1 VRNMAYKKKKIKKN
15 LTKAE
20 ELALAKTQWNAY
32 TRARDHGH
40 EEYVDMAKKCDM
52 YYRGDQWNEFD
63 MQQLDD
69 QGRPALTINT
79 ILPTINAV
87 LGEQSTKKADIQF
100 KPRGGGNQQVA
111 DVLTMVYQQ
120 IADNNKLEW
129 VENQVF
135 SDGLIQD
142 RGYFDVRIDFSDHV
156 IGEVRIE
163 AKDPLDILIDPDAK
177 HYDPRTWNEI
187 FESKWMSIDEI
198 EETYGQDKADKLRML
213 AETGTTLGADSMEY
227 EEERYGDTD
236 EYNYGQQFPG
246 DPENARMLRSI
257 RVIERQYYRL
267 KECMFYVDLVTGDM
281 REIPNNWG
289 KKKREKFADD
299 YGLDIMTKTMRCVRW
314 TVTADT
320 VVLFDDWSPYQH
332 FTIVPYFPYFRRGK
346 PFGMVRNLLSPQ
358 EQLNKITSQELHI
371 VNTTANSGWIVE
383 NGSLS
388 GMTADDLEEHG
399 AETGLVLEF
408 NRGSTPPAKIPP
420 NQIPTG
426 LDRLGQKAAANIKQ
440 ISGITDAMLGQD
452 SAEVSGV
459 AIQAKQNRGSMLL
472 QVPLTNLAKT
482 RQYLAESILKLVQSY
497 YTEERIIQITDEEDP
512 YKPRK
517 PLRVNQMT
525 PEGQIINDLQ
535 LGEYDVVVSSAP
547 ARDNFDEMQFAEA
560 ISLRQ
565 VGVPIPDDMIVE
577 YSHLSRKADIADRI
591 RQMQGTAPP
600 TEEQIQLQQFQMESQ
615 IRSTQLEI
623 AKLEAE
629 VSNLQTSAAL
639 NAAKTEQVSQEPQLK
654 IAELQSKIQ
663 TKREEL
669 DLREKLSALTNEM
682 RKEQTDTA
690 AAAKMATE
698 AMKNLDKT
706 GGTE

>member
-1 VRNMAYKKKKIKKN
+1 MAYRNKTKKKLDKG
-15 LTKAE
+15 E
-20 ELALAKTQWNAY
+20 ELTLAKNQWNAY
-32 TRARDHGH
+32 TRARDNGH
-40 EEYVDMAKKCDM
+40 EEYVQMAKKCDM
-52 YYRGDQWNEFD
+52 YYRGDQWDEFD
-63 MQQLDD
+63 MQELDD

-87 LGEQSTKKADIQF
+87 LGEQSTKKADITF
-100 KPRGGGNQQVA
+100 KPRGGGNQDVA
-111 DVLTMVYQQ
+111 DVLTKVYQQ

-142 RGYFDVRIDFSDHV
+142 RGYFDVRIDFSDH
-156 IGEVRIE
+156 IQGEVRIE

-213 AETGTTLGADSMEY
+213 AETGTTMGADSMEF

-236 EYNYGQQFPG
+236 EYNYGQQYPG

-267 KECMFYVDLVTGDM
+267 KECMYYLDPVTGDM
-281 REIPNNWG
+281 RDVPQNWG
-289 KKKREKFADD
+289 KKKRETFADQ
-299 YGLDIMTKTMRCVRW
+299 YGLDILTKTVRKVRW

-320 VVLFDDWSPYQH
+320 VVLFDDWSPYKN

-472 QVPLTNLAKT
+472 QVPLTNLAKS
-482 RQYLAESILKLVQSY
+482 RQYLAESILDLVQGY
-497 YTEERIIQITDEEDP
+497 YTEERVIQITDESDP
-512 YKPRK
+512 YKPRRE
-517 PLRVNQMT
+517 LRVNQMT
-525 PEGQIINDLQ
+525 PEGQVINDLQ

-577 YSHLSRKADIADRI
+577 YSHLSRKADVADRI
-591 RQMQGTAPP
+591 RRMQGTAPP
-600 TEEQIQLQQFQMESQ
+600 TPEQVQLQQFQMESQ

-629 VSNLQTSAAL
+629 VANLQTMAAV
-639 NAAKTEQVSQEPQLK
+639 NVAKVDQIENEPQLK
-654 IAELQSKIQ
+654 VAELQSKLQ

-669 DLREKLSALTNEM
+669 DLRERLSALTNDM
-682 RKEQTDTA
+682 RKEQSDTA
-690 AAAKMATE
+690 AASKMAVE
-698 AMKNLDKT
+698 ALRNLDKT

>member
-1 VRNMAYKKKKIKKN
+1 MAYTKKLKKN
-15 LTKAE
+15 LSKAE
-20 ELALAKTQWNAY
+20 QLTLAKSQWNSY

-40 EEYVDMAKKCDM
+40 EEYMDLAKKCDA
-52 YYRGDQWNEFD
+52 YYRGNQWDDFD
-63 MQQLDD
+63 MQSLDD

-87 LGEQSTKKADIQF
+87 LAEQSSKKADIQF
-100 KPRGGGNQQVA
+100 KPRGGGNQPVA
-111 DVLTMVYQQ
+111 DVLTQVYAQ
-120 IADNNKLEW
+120 IADNNKLDW
-129 VENQVF
+129 VEQQVF

-142 RGYFDVRIDFSDHV
+142 RGWFDVRIDFDDHV
-156 IGEVRIE
+156 QGEVRIE

-187 FESKWMSIDEI
+187 FETKWMSIEEI
-198 EETYGQDKADKLRML
+198 EEQYGQKQADQLRML
-213 AETGTTLGADSMEY
+213 AETGTTLGADSMEF

-236 EYNYGQQFPG
+236 EYNYGQQYPG

-267 KECMFYVDLVTGDM
+267 KDCMYYIDSVTGDK
-281 REIPNNWG
+281 REVPYNWS
-289 KKKREKFADD
+289 KKKREQFADQF
-299 YGLDIMTKTMRCVRW
+299 GLDILEKKMRKVRW

-320 VVLFDDWSPYQH
+320 VVLFDDWSPYAH
-332 FTIVPYFPYFRRGK
+332 FTLVPYFPYFRRGN

-383 NGSLS
+383 NGSLA

-440 ISGITDAMLGQD
+440 ISGISEAMLGMD
-452 SAEVSGV
+452 SPEVSGV
-459 AIQAKQNRGSMLL
+459 AIQQKQNRGSLLL
-472 QVPLTNLAKT
+472 QVPLDNLAKT
-482 RQYLAESILKLVQSY
+482 RQYLAEKILMLVQSY
-497 YTEERIIQITDEEDP
+497 YTEERIIQVTDETDP
-512 YKPRK
+512 YKPRNK
-517 PLRVNQMT
+517 VSVNQMT
-525 PEGQIINDLQ
+525 PEGEIVNNLT
-535 LGEYDVVVSSAP
+535 LGEYDVVVGTAP

-560 ISLRQ
+560 IELRG

-577 YSHLSRKADIADRI
+577 YSHLSRKADIAERI

-600 TEEQIQLQQFQMESQ
+600 SEQEMQLQQFQMETQ

-629 VSNLQTSAAL
+629 VTKLQSETAL
-639 NAAKTEQVSQEPQLK
+639 NAAKVEQAETDPQLK
-654 IAELQSKIQ
+654 VAEMQSKLQ
-663 TKREEL
+663 AKREEL
-669 DLREKLSALTNEM
+669 ELRERLSALTNDM
-682 RKEQTDTA
+682 RKQQTDVQAAVKMA
-690 AAAKMATE
+690 AAAVKP
-698 AMKNLDKT
+698 T
-706 GGTE
+706 GGN

>member
-1 VRNMAYKKKKIKKN
+1 MAYKRKKIKKN
-15 LTKAE
+15 LNKAE

-40 EEYVDMAKKCDM
+40 EEYVHMAKKCDM
-52 YYRGDQWNEFD
+52 YYRGDQWDEFD

-100 KPRGGGNQQVA
+100 KPRGGGNQEIA
-111 DVLTMVYQQ
+111 DVLTKVYQQ

-156 IGEVRIE
+156 IGEVKIE

-213 AETGTTLGADSMEY
+213 AETGTTMGADSMEF

-236 EYNYGQQFPG
+236 EYNYGQQYPG

-267 KECMFYVDLVTGDM
+267 RECMFYVDLVTGDM

-482 RQYLAESILKLVQSY
+482 RQYLAESILKLIQSY

-600 TEEQIQLQQFQMESQ
+600 TQEQIQLQQFQMESQ

-698 AMKNLDKT
+698 AMKNLDRT

>member
-1 VRNMAYKKKKIKKN
+1 MAYRNKTKKKLDKG
-15 LTKAE
+15 E
-20 ELALAKTQWNAY
+20 ELTLAKNQFNAY
-32 TRARDHGH
+32 VRARDSGH
-40 EEYVDMAKKCDM
+40 DEYIQMAKKCDM
-52 YYRGDQWNEFD
+52 YYRGDQWDEFD
-63 MQQLDD
+63 MQELDD

-87 LGEQSTKKADIQF
+87 LGEQSTKKADITF
-100 KPRGGGNQQVA
+100 KPRGGGNQEVA
-111 DVLTMVYQQ
+111 DVLTKVYQQ

-129 VENQVF
+129 IENQVF

-142 RGYFDVRIDFSDHV
+142 RGYFDVRIDFSDH
-156 IGEVRIE
+156 IQGEVRIE

-177 HYDPRTWNEI
+177 HYDTRTWNEI
-187 FESKWMSIDEI
+187 FETKWMSIDEI

-213 AETGTTLGADSMEY
+213 AETGTTLGADSMEF

-236 EYNYGQQFPG
+236 EYNYGQQYPG
-246 DPENARMLRSI
+246 DPDSARMLRSI
-257 RVIERQYYRL
+257 RVIERQYYKL
-267 KECMFYVDLVTGDM
+267 KDCMYYLDPVTGDM
-281 REIPNNWG
+281 RDVPQNWS
-289 KKKREKFADD
+289 KKKRETFADQ
-299 YGLDIMTKTMRCVRW
+299 YGLDILSKTVRKVRW

-320 VVLFDDWSPYQH
+320 VVLFDDWSPYKH

-472 QVPLTNLAKT
+472 QVPLTNLAKS
-482 RQYLAESILKLVQSY
+482 RQYLAESILDLIQGY
-497 YTEERIIQITDEEDP
+497 YTEERVIQITDESDP
-512 YKPRK
+512 YKPRRE
-517 PLRVNQMT
+517 LRVNQMT
-525 PEGQIINDLQ
+525 PEGQVINDLQ

-577 YSHLSRKADIADRI
+577 YSHLSRKADVADRI
-591 RQMQGTAPP
+591 RKMQGTGPLSP
-600 TEEQIQLQQFQMESQ
+600 EQIQMQKFQMEAQ

-629 VSNLQTSAAL
+629 VANIQTMAAV
-639 NAAKTEQVSQEPQLK
+639 NVAKVDQIETEPQLK
-654 IAELQSKIQ
+654 IAELQSKLQ

-669 DLREKLSALTNEM
+669 DLRERLSALTNDM
-682 RKEQTDTA
+682 RKEQSDTA
-690 AAAKMATE
+690 AASKMAVE
-698 AMKNLDKT
+698 ALRNLDKT

>member
-1 VRNMAYKKKKIKKN
+1 MAYSKKPKKN

-20 ELALAKTQWNAY
+20 QLTLAKSQWNAY

-40 EEYVDMAKKCDM
+40 EEYMDIAKKCDS
-52 YYRGDQWNEFD
+52 YYRGQQWDEFD

-87 LGEQSTKKADIQF
+87 LAEQSTKKADIQF
-100 KPRGGGNQQVA
+100 KPRGGGNQPVA
-111 DVLTMVYQQ
+111 DVLTQVYAQ
-120 IADNNKLEW
+120 IADNNKLDWIEQ
-129 VENQVF
+129 QVF

-142 RGYFDVRIDFSDHV
+142 RGWFDVRVDFDDH
-156 IGEVRIE
+156 IQGEVRIE
-163 AKDPLDILIDPDAK
+163 AKDPIDILIDPDAK

-187 FESKWMSIDEI
+187 FETKWMSIDEI
-198 EETYGQDKADKLRML
+198 EEQYGQKEADQLRML
-213 AETGTTLGADSMEY
+213 AETGTTLGADSMEF

-236 EYNYGQQFPG
+236 EYNYGQQYPG
-246 DPENARMLRSI
+246 DPENARTLRSI
-257 RVIERQYYRL
+257 RVIERQYYKL
-267 KECMFYVDLVTGDM
+267 KDCMYYIDPVTGDK
-281 REIPNNWG
+281 REVPYNWG
-289 KKKREKFADD
+289 KKKREQFADQF
-299 YGLDIMTKTMRCVRW
+299 GLGIIEKKMRKVRW

-320 VVLFDDWSPYQH
+320 VVLFDDWSPYAH
-332 FTIVPYFPYFRRGK
+332 FTLVPYFPYFRRGN

-440 ISGITDAMLGQD
+440 ISGISEAMLGMD
-452 SAEVSGV
+452 SPEVSGV
-459 AIQAKQNRGSMLL
+459 AIKAKQGRGSLLL
-472 QVPLTNLAKT
+472 QVPLDNLAKT
-482 RQYLAESILKLVQSY
+482 RQYLAEKILQLVQAY
-497 YTEERIIQITDEEDP
+497 YTEERIIQVTDETDP
-512 YKPRK
+512 YKPRNK
-517 PLRVNQMT
+517 VKVNEMT
-525 PEGQIINDLQ
+525 PEGEIINNLT
-535 LGEYDVVVSSAP
+535 LGEYDVVVGTAP

-560 ISLRQ
+560 IELRG

-577 YSHLSRKADIADRI
+577 YSHLSRKADIAERI

-600 TEEQIQLQQFQMESQ
+600 SEQEMQLQQFQMETQ

-629 VSNLQTSAAL
+629 VTKLQSETAL
-639 NAAKTEQVSQEPQLK
+639 NAAKVEQAETDPQLK
-654 IAELQSKIQ
+654 VAEMQSKLQ
-663 TKREEL
+663 AKREEL
-669 DLREKLSALTNEM
+669 ELRERLSELTNDM
-682 RKEQTDTA
+682 RKQQTDVQAAVKMA
-690 AAAKMATE
+690 AAAVKP
-698 AMKNLDKT
+698 T
-706 GGTE
+706 GGR

>member
-1 VRNMAYKKKKIKKN
+1 MAYSKKPKKN

-20 ELALAKTQWNAY
+20 QLTLANNQWNAY

-40 EEYVDMAKKCDM
+40 EEYVHLAKKCDM
-52 YYRGDQWNEFD
+52 YYRGDQWDEFD

-87 LGEQSTKKADIQF
+87 LAEQSSKKADVQF
-100 KPRGGGNQQVA
+100 KPRGGGNQDIA
-111 DVLTMVYQQ
+111 DVLTKVYAQ
-120 IADNNKLEW
+120 IADNNKLDWIEA
-129 VENQVF
+129 QVF

-142 RGYFDVRIDFSDHV
+142 RGWFDVRIDFDDH
-156 IGEVRIE
+156 INGEVRIE
-163 AKDPLDILIDPDAK
+163 SKDPLDILIDPDAK

-187 FESKWMSIDEI
+187 FETKWMSLDEI
-198 EETYGQDKADKLRML
+198 EEQYGQNQADQLRML
-213 AETGTTLGADSMEY
+213 AETGTTLGADSMEF

-236 EYNYGQQFPG
+236 EYNYGQQYPG

-267 KECMFYVDLVTGDM
+267 KDCMYYVDPVTGDK
-281 REIPNNWG
+281 REIPTNWG
-289 KKKREKFADD
+289 KKKREDFADQF
-299 YGLDIMTKTMRCVRW
+299 GLDIIQKKMRKVRW

-320 VVLFDDWSPYQH
+320 VVLFDDWSPYGH
-332 FTIVPYFPYFRRGK
+332 FTLVPFFPYFRRGK

-426 LDRLGQKAAANIKQ
+426 LDRLGQKAARNIKE
-440 ISGITDAMLGQD
+440 ISGITDAMLGMD
-452 SAEVSGV
+452 SPEVSGV
-459 AIQAKQNRGSMLL
+459 AINAKQNRGSLLL
-472 QVPLTNLAKT
+472 QVPLDNLAKT
-482 RQYLAESILKLVQSY
+482 RQYLAEKILQLVQAY
-497 YTEERIIQITDEEDP
+497 YTEERVIQITDESDP
-512 YKPRK
+512 YKPREK
-517 PLRVNQMT
+517 LAVNQMT
-525 PEGQIINDLQ
+525 PEGEIINDLTV
-535 LGEYDVVVSSAP
+535 GEYDVIIGTAP

-560 ISLRQ
+560 IELRN
-565 VGVPIPDDMIVE
+565 VGVPIPNDMIVE

-591 RQMQGTAPP
+591 RKAEGTAPP
-600 TEEQIQLQQFQMESQ
+600 TEEQLQLQQFQMESQ

-629 VSNLQTSAAL
+629 VTRLQTESAL
-639 NAAKTEQVSQEPQLK
+639 NVAKVEQAEADPQLK
-654 IAELQSKIQ
+654 VAELQSKLQ
-663 TKREEL
+663 AKREEL
-669 DLREKLSALTNEM
+669 DLRERLSRMTNDM
-682 RKEQTDTA
+682 RMTQSDTQAAVKMA
-690 AAAKMATE
+690 AAAV
-698 AMKNLDKT
+698 KNTT
-706 GGTE
+706 GGR